1 MLGQL
6 AQIRQN
12 VVVADLALAE
22 VIDPEHT
29 VLGHGERRIDL
40 AGARP
45 DYLIIESLFSRRKA
59 VLSLAVERLLGG
71 RERIV
76 RPWLV
81 LQEYIAHVL
90 VQLSFSLFVAGVG
103 LVRGRRA
110 SRHVHSIG
118 VKRHRIQLSRAAS
131 AR

>member
-29 VLGHGERRIDL
+29 IFGHGERRIDL

-45 DYLIIESLFSRRKA
+45 DYLVIESLFSRRKA

-81 LQEYIAHVL
+81 LLKHIAHVL

-110 SRHVHSIG
+110 S
-118 VKRHRIQLSRAAS
+118 
-131 AR
+131 